1 MSEKKLKILKLLK
14 LRSKKDLS
22 EHSRAMSAV
31 NAKISELE
39 TLKVSL
45 TKQLEH
51 YGDRKNISSVS
62 QLRSNGVFTQKLNVE
77 IERIEQQNEHLM
89 VEVQRLAVEL
99 MRLDAKKQ
107 KIEDIALLL
116 QASLAAHQK
125 VALKMNAP
133 RAKLGEIT
141 ALLPSL
147 HAPTVSDLADTDW
160 VALETVVDR
169 DQVRSLIPD
178 LRKRGAEGI
187 LEYELRKII

>member
-14 LRSKKDLS
+14 SRSKKDLS

-77 IERIEQQNEHLM
+77 IERVEHQSEHLAI
-89 VEVQRLAVEL
+89 EAQRLAAEL

-107 KIEDIALLL
+107 KIEDKIAFE
-116 QASLAAHQK
+116 Q
-125 VALKMNAP
+125 
-133 RAKLGEIT
+133 RKLF
-141 ALLPSL
+141 A
-147 HAPTVSDLADTDW
+147 
-160 VALETVVDR
+160 
-169 DQVRSLIPD
+169 
-178 LRKRGAEGI
+178 
-187 LEYELRKII
+187 